1 MLGHFGTHYP
11 VMRCYNQH
19 PPAAPWVR
27 ADSSP
32 QWFQADSSDPSFAGT
47 LPAGANIWPLLRP
60 TVRPADVRVG
70 LTASRAFQI
79 LTNRKAEEMRL
90 LIDAFEGRF
99 EGWEEAVH
107 APGTAA
113 METMSW
119 PNEVV
124 QLSP

>member
-1 MLGHFGTHYP
+1 MLGTLEPAILLCVAILNIHQRHRGYALTRAPSGFRRTVPIP
-11 VMRCYNQH
+11 V
-19 PPAAPWVR
+19 
-27 ADSSP
+27 
-32 QWFQADSSDPSFAGT
+32 
-47 LPAGANIWPLLRP
+47 LPPLLRP

-124 QLSP
+124 QLSS